1 VVKVKKKEYRKT
13 SVIDL
18 SYYQKLEAK
27 KKKEQEI
34 TSYE

>member
-1 VVKVKKKEYRKT
+1 VVKVLKKEYKKT
-13 SVIDL
+13 SVNDL
-18 SYYQKLEAK
+18 SYYQKLVG